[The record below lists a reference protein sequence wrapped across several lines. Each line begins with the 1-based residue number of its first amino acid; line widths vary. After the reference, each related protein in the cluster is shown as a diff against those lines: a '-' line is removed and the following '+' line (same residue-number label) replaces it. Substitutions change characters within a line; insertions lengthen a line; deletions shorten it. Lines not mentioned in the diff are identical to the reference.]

1 MATVLDVAR
10 YILDEKGEMEAMK
23 LQKLCYYAQAWHL
36 AWVGTPLFAEDFQAW
51 RDGPVSRLLY
61 ATHHGQRSVV
71 AAQINGSGQQLTEV
85 QRCVV
90 DEVLRVHGQK
100 SGNDLSALTHREG
113 PWCEARA
120 GLAPDAPGDTV
131 IQKDTMATYFRN
143 LGKGRADWS
152 TEPLEDSLKRFIANR
167 DELLK
172 RLA

>member
-10 YILDEKGEMEAMK
+10 YILAQKGEMEAMK

-36 AWVGTPLFAEDFQAW
+36 AWESTPLFAEEFQAW

-61 ATHHGQRSVV
+61 SNHQRQRSVV
-71 AAQINGSGQQLTEV
+71 AGQIQGSGDQLTEA

-90 DEVLRVHGQK
+90 DEVLRVHGEK

-120 GLAPDAPGDTV
+120 GLAPDAHGDTV

-143 LGKGRADWS
+143 LGKSRADWS
-152 TEPLEDSLKRFIANR
+152 GEPLEESLKRFIANR
-167 DELLK
+167 DDLLK